1 MTTKAIATRQVSLG
15 RIFLNLENPR
25 HEPVTTEANA
35 IERLCTKE
43 DVPALARDI
52 VRYGTNPLE
61 LVGLVPVDAQ
71 KTDQSNPSYF
81 VAEGNRRVCALKLLN
96 DPELAPA
103 NLRKAFEG
111 LAKNWSPAKTINS
124 AIFPSLKE
132 ARLWMGRIHNGP
144 QGGIGRKDWD
154 SEQKTRFDGSSKN
167 KIAQSLLDYAEQ
179 LKMLNAAERSRKLT
193 TAQRFLGNDV
203 FRETLGVDST
213 DPDNLGRT
221 RPKSEFDTILRR
233 FVRDLADGQQVHSR
247 MNKSAIISY
256 ARGLNGLA
264 GVTAARIEPEPL
276 SVETRV
282 EKTKIVRPKSPQ
294 KPEKAIHIHFYE
306 EVEKALRTLGNEK
319 LESLY
324 YSTCSIE
331 LERHTPIVCV
341 GVWSF
346 FETLTACAGRNEG
359 TSFDS
364 FLSKSKLT
372 NYGIT
377 RDVQALRSAMSRIRE
392 YGNTTKHH
400 PVAATFNGDQ
410 LNNDMSILKDVILK
424 CVADAIEQST

>member
-1 MTTKAIATRQVSLG
+1 MTLKSITTRPVPLG

-35 IERLCTKE
+35 IERLCAKE

-61 LVGLVPVDAQ
+61 LVGLVPVDPQ
-71 KTDQSNPSYF
+71 KSDAKNPSYL

-103 NLRKAFEG
+103 HLRKQFES
-111 LAKNWSPAKTINS
+111 LARSWSPITTIS
-124 AIFPSLKE
+124 SVIFPSVKE

-167 KIAQSLLDYAEQ
+167 KVAQSLLDYAEQ
-179 LKMLNAAERSRKLT
+179 LKMLNTAERSRKLT
-193 TAQRFLGNDV
+193 TAQRFLSNDV
-203 FRETLGVDST
+203 FRETLGIDQA

-221 RPKSEFDTILRR
+221 RPKAEFDTILRR
-233 FVRDLADGQQVHSR
+233 FMRDLAEGEHVHSR
-247 MNKSAIISY
+247 MNKNEIISY
-256 ARGLNGLA
+256 ARGLNSLA
-264 GVTAARIEPEPL
+264 GVTAARIDPEPL
-276 SVETRV
+276 SSAKA
-282 EKTKIVRPKSPQ
+282 EKPKPARSKSP
-294 KPEKAIHIHFYE
+294 KRPERAIHVQYHD
-306 EVEKALRTLGNEK
+306 EVHQALRTLGNQK

-324 YSTCSIE
+324 HSICSIE
-331 LERHTPIVCV
+331 LETHTPIVCV

-364 FLSKSKLT
+364 FLSKQRLAA
-372 NYGIT
+372 YGISGEI
-377 RDVQALRSAMSRIRE
+377 QALRSAMSRIRD

-400 PVAATFNGDQ
+400 PIAATFNGDQ
-410 LNNDMSILKDVILK
+410 LNNDMNTLKSVILK
-424 CVADAIEQST
+424 CIAEAIQQGA